1 MEQRARR
8 RGELIATLSRV
19 TLEHLARFNAADTL
33 TVALRA
39 LYAIRPAQ
47 PFKVS
52 AALAG
57 CVVSLLMA
65 KKKHASE
72 LTTDEAIR
80 RIFGKKA
87 VKKLHALVGQLD
99 AGKGRKKR
107 QKRDGK

>member
-1 MEQRARR
+1 
-8 RGELIATLSRV
+8 
-19 TLEHLARFNAADTL
+19 
-33 TVALRA
+33 
-39 LYAIRPAQ
+39 
-47 PFKVS
+47 
-52 AALAG
+52 
-57 CVVSLLMA
+57 MA